1 MDETQENN
9 NNSIH
14 TSDTNDEEYNSFKDF
29 LSTPPGSPATSRQNT
44 KDEVDDGKVEDN
56 DDKKEEE
63 AVVAAP
69 VAVTTHTTRS
79 SSSDELLEKGLP
91 VATNTVV
98 QQDDDVDDVEDYIN
112 NEQYKQNKCHRIMHF
127 TSTILF
133 VIGSVLYLIMSV
145 KDYKWAN
152 KLNELPMYLRLAD
165 DDVTWIN
172 FRLEEQYNAS
182 LLLDGE
188 GAGGGGVRRMKTRE
202 LWRMREEEAEAEE
215 AQRNLVEHGQVNAAD
230 ASDLESSPYYRRKLQ
245 TPEELYYD
253 EDWNDLT
260 PEIQDAYTILGFT
273 EGEYC
278 IYCARFYISDNMHA
292 VAHTLFKYFVS
303 AYHHHHHH
311 HHHHHRAME

>member
-14 TSDTNDEEYNSFKDF
+14 TSDTNDEEYNSFKEF
-29 LSTPPGSPATSRQNT
+29 LSTPPGSPATRQNT
-44 KDEVDDGKVEDN
+44 EDEVDDGKVEDN
-56 DDKKEEE
+56 DGKKEEK
-63 AVVAAP
+63 AVVAAAAAP

-91 VATNTVV
+91 VATNTVM

-133 VIGSVLYLIMSV
+133 VIGSVLYLVMSL
-145 KDYKWAN
+145 KDHKWAN

-165 DDVTWIN
+165 DDITWTN
-172 FRLEEQYNAS
+172 YRLEEQYNAS

-188 GAGGGGVRRMKTRE
+188 GGSGGVRRMKTRE
-202 LWRMREEEAEAEE
+202 LWRMREEEE
-215 AQRNLVEHGQVNAAD
+215 AQRKLLEHGQVSAAD
-230 ASDLESSPYYRRKLQ
+230 APDPESSPYNPRKLQ

-253 EDWNDLT
+253 EDWNDLS
-260 PEIQDAYTILGFT
+260 PEIQEAYEILGFT
-273 EGEYC
+273 EGECYNLMC
-278 IYCARFYISDNMHA
+278 TILCF
-292 VAHTLFKYFVS
+292 
-303 AYHHHHHH
+303 
-311 HHHHHRAME
+311 

>member
-14 TSDTNDEEYNSFKDF
+14 TSDTNDEEYNSFKEF

-56 DDKKEEE
+56 NDKKDEED
-63 AVVAAP
+63 VVVAAAP

-91 VATNTVV
+91 VATNTVM

-165 DDVTWIN
+165 DDVTWIYY
-172 FRLEEQYNAS
+172 RLEEQYNAS

-188 GAGGGGVRRMKTRE
+188 GGSGGVRRMKTRE

-215 AQRNLVEHGQVNAAD
+215 EAQGKLLEPGQVSAAD
-230 ASDLESSPYYRRKLQ
+230 ASDAADSSLYNRRKLQ

-253 EDWNDLT
+253 EDWNDLS
-260 PEIQDAYTILGFT
+260 PEIQEAYEILGFT
-273 EGEYC
+273 EGECYNLC
-278 IYCARFYISDNMHA
+278 VQF
-292 VAHTLFKYFVS
+292 
-303 AYHHHHHH
+303 
-311 HHHHHRAME
+311 